1 MSNETVKV
9 RAGDLKPGMGV
20 KSVVRFSS
28 EFSYLDEGTINFL
41 KGMFKDAHVVLN
53 QKDGKQTL
61 PIVGLKLG
69 DHLTAV
75 VNIPSSLRLDSL
87 DEKTVGVLQKKGCE
101 EFLITTSS
109 LPAAEPVAAA
119 VIGGGD
125 AKAHARRVA
134 ETNTFLEKIGLASEG
149 RSKASAGVEEMFNQ
163 GRSGRPSDKP
173 AMEAVEEIL
182 KNDISTAMVAVAGL
196 KASDQTYAHCVDM
209 STIFHDA
216 CVGILSGAG
225 ATLPEKVSRSTLAA
239 GFMHD
244 IGKSQVPKEI
254 LESTKRFAVDSREML
269 LMRKHVDF
277 GAKILSDA
285 GMDKTMINVA
295 FYHHVKKDTSLPNSY
310 PDVDYSQVM
319 PMTRLAAVVDVY
331 QALIGKRSYKKN
343 WVPGKA
349 VELLSSLKGTEFDDA
364 MLGHFLIAIGKYP
377 VGSLVCLS
385 TGDLAFVTSIKGQHL
400 DRPVVA
406 VVENAAGQMLRSQ
419 LLIDLMIE
427 TDISITEVVDHYE
440 HYSEHENQAFQ
451 IFSSLNVV

>member
-1 MSNETVKV
+1 
-9 RAGDLKPGMGV
+9 
-20 KSVVRFSS
+20 
-28 EFSYLDEGTINFL
+28 
-41 KGMFKDAHVVLN
+41 
-53 QKDGKQTL
+53 QKDGKHTF

-87 DEKTVGVLQKKGCE
+87 DEETVEVLQKKGCE
-101 EFLITTSS
+101 EFLISTAS
-109 LPAAEPVAAA
+109 LPAQPTAAA

-125 AKAHARRVA
+125 AKTHARKVA
-134 ETNTFLEKIGLASEG
+134 ETNTFLEKVGRASEG
-149 RSKASAGVEEMFNQ
+149 RSKAAAGVEEMFNQ
-163 GRSGRPSDKP
+163 GRSGKPSTRP

-182 KNDISTAMVAVAGL
+182 KNDTSTAMVAVAGL

-209 STIFHDA
+209 SAIFHDT
-216 CVGILSGAG
+216 CVGILAG
-225 ATLPEKVSRSTLAA
+225 GGTSLPEKLSRSTLAA

-254 LESTKRFAVDSREML
+254 LESTKRYAVDSREML

-295 FYHHVKKDTSLPNSY
+295 HYHHVKKDTSLPSSY
-310 PDVDYSQVM
+310 PDVDYKQVM

-349 VELLSSLKGTEFDDA
+349 VEFLSSLKGTEFDDA
-364 MLGHFLIAIGKYP
+364 MLDHFLIAIGKYP

-385 TGDLAFVTSIKGQHL
+385 TGDLAFVTSIEGL
-400 DRPVVA
+400 DLARPVVA
-406 VVENAAGQMLRSQ
+406 VVENSAGQMLRSH
-419 LLIDLMIE
+419 LLIDLMVE
-427 TDISITEVVDHYE
+427 TDLSITEVVDHYE
-440 HYSEHENQAFQ
+440 HYSEDEDHAFRV
-451 IFSSLNVV
+451 FSSLNVV

>member
-1 MSNETVKV
+1 MSTETIKVK
-9 RAGDLKPGMGV
+9 AGDLKPGMGV

-28 EFSYLDEGTINFL
+28 EFSYLDKGTINFL
-41 KGMFKDAHVVLN
+41 QGMFKDAHVVVK
-53 QKDGKQTL
+53 QKDGKHTI

-87 DEKTVGVLQKKGCE
+87 DEETVGVLRKKGCE
-101 EFLITTSS
+101 EFLITASS
-109 LPAAEPVAAA
+109 LPAPEPVAAA

-125 AKAHARRVA
+125 AKIRARRVA
-134 ETNTFLEKIGLASEG
+134 ETNTFLEKIGLAAEG
-149 RSKASAGVEEMFNQ
+149 RSEAAAGVEEMFNQ
-163 GRSGRPSDKP
+163 GRSGKPSNKP

-182 KNDISTAMVAVAGL
+182 KNDTSTAMVAVAGL
-196 KASDQTYAHCVDM
+196 KASDQTYTHCVDM

-216 CVGILSGAG
+216 CLGILSDGVK
-225 ATLPEKVSRSTLAA
+225 TLPEKLSRSTLAA

-285 GMDKTMINVA
+285 GMDKAMINVA
-295 FYHHVKKDTSLPNSY
+295 HYHHVKKDTSLPSSY

-349 VELLSSLKGTEFDDA
+349 VEFLSSLKGTEFDGA
-364 MLGHFLIAIGKYP
+364 MLDHFLNAIGKYP
-377 VGSLVCLS
+377 VGSLVRLS
-385 TGDLAFVTSIKGQHL
+385 TGDLAFVTSIQGQDL
-400 DRPVVA
+400 DSPVVA
-406 VVENAAGQMLRSQ
+406 VVENAAGEMLRSH

-440 HYSEHENQAFQ
+440 HYSANEDQAFQ